1 MAEGWWQRSFSGKFL
16 NNLLNGQFY
25 TIKAVADISGVQVRG
40 VRLIHEIGSCG
51 IGLVTGRFFVF
62 HGQGV
67 PRFAVARIGS
77 EVMEKGG
84 GLYSFEWVDA
94 VASVFQLISL
104 VGKLSGVLM
113 RYVIRAGPDV
123 FISMGAEVGRWGYL
137 QYNQALVFPVAA
149 SALFSYLLS

>member
-25 TIKAVADISGVQVRG
+25 TIKAVADISLVQVRG

-51 IGLVTGRFFVF
+51 IGLVMGRFFVF

-84 GLYSFEWVDA
+84 RFV
-94 VASVFQLISL
+94 L
-104 VGKLSGVLM
+104 V
-113 RYVIRAGPDV
+113 R
-123 FISMGAEVGRWGYL
+123 VG
-137 QYNQALVFPVAA
+137 
-149 SALFSYLLS
+149 